1 MTALNPMR
9 RVVADLDRVT
19 VETVERPEPGPRD
32 ALVRMSVTGVCG
44 SDTHAVHG
52 RHPFISLPYHP
63 GHEVVGVV
71 ESAGDQVTTV
81 VPGQRVTVEPTLPCG
96 QCKMCTTDRAN
107 LCENLQFFG
116 CGWTQGGMADF
127 FTIPADRLHAVPD
140 DLDDLTAALIEPL
153 STPVHAVRLAGDV
166 AGKSVAVLGAG
177 PIGLLVLAVVRA
189 HGARRV
195 VVTDVLPAKRER
207 ALSLGADDVAD
218 AAADDVADQV
228 RAALGESA
236 DVVFDC
242 VAIQATVTQA
252 VALASKGGT
261 VVVVGVPA
269 RDVTVPL
276 PLIQDHQIRV
286 QGSATYLAEDYRESI
301 RLLQTGAV
309 RRQDLVTAVH
319 GLDDAADAFA
329 DSAGGEHLK
338 VLIVAAA
345 ISSGRRS
352 AAAADTPSTFHRRR
366 WSRRTAASPACAPCI
381 GAG

>member
-1 MTALNPMR
+1 MSALNPMR
-9 RVVADLDRVT
+9 RIVADLDRVT

-71 ESAGDQVTTV
+71 ESVGDQVTGV
-81 VPGQRVTVEPTLPCG
+81 GPGQRVTVEPTLPCG
-96 QCKMCTTDRAN
+96 KCKMCSTERSN

-116 CGWTQGGMADF
+116 CGWAQGGMADF

-166 AGKSVAVLGAG
+166 AGRSVAVLGAG
-177 PIGLLVLAVVRA
+177 PIGLLVLAVLRA
-189 HGARRV
+189 HGASRV
-195 VVTDVLPAKRER
+195 VVTDVLPTKRER
-207 ALSLGADDVAD
+207 ALALGADHVVD
-218 AAADDVADQV
+218 AAAPDVADQV
-228 RAALGESA
+228 RAALGGSA

-242 VAIQATVTQA
+242 VAVQATVTQA
-252 VALASKGGT
+252 VAMASKGGT

-269 RDVTVPL
+269 REVTVPL
-276 PLIQDHQIRV
+276 PLIQDHQIRI
-286 QGSATYLAEDYRESI
+286 QGSATYLDEDYRESI
-301 RLLQTGAV
+301 RLLQGGAV
-309 RRQDLVTAVH
+309 RRPDIVTAVH
-319 GLDDAADAFA
+319 GLDDAAQAFA

-338 VLIVAAA
+338 VLIVAGDAN
-345 ISSGRRS
+345 R
-352 AAAADTPSTFHRRR
+352 
-366 WSRRTAASPACAPCI
+366 
-381 GAG
+381 

>member
-1 MTALNPMR
+1 M
-9 RVVADLDRVT
+9 
-19 VETVERPEPGPRD
+19 
-32 ALVRMSVTGVCG
+32 
-44 SDTHAVHG
+44 
-52 RHPFISLPYHP
+52 
-63 GHEVVGVV
+63 
-71 ESAGDQVTTV
+71 ESTGDQVSTV

-96 QCKMCTTDRAN
+96 QCKLCTTDRAN

-116 CGWTQGGMADF
+116 CGWAEGGMADF

-166 AGKSVAVLGAG
+166 AGRSVAVLGAG
-177 PIGLLVLAVVRA
+177 PIGLLLLAVVRA

-207 ALSLGADDVAD
+207 ALSLGADAVAD

-242 VAIQATVTQA
+242 VAVQATITQA

-276 PLIQDHQIRV
+276 PVIQDHQIRI

-309 RRQDLVTAVH
+309 RERDLVTAVH
-319 GLDDAADAFA
+319 GLDNAADAFA

-338 VLIVAAA
+338 VLIVAADPVDQH
-345 ISSGRRS
+345 
-352 AAAADTPSTFHRRR
+352 AAL
-366 WSRRTAASPACAPCI
+366 
-381 GAG
+381 

>member
-1 MTALNPMR
+1 MTPRNPMR
-9 RVVADLDRVT
+9 RVVADLDHVT
-19 VETVERPEPGPRD
+19 VETVERPEPGPGD

-71 ESAGDQVTTV
+71 ESTGNQVSVV

-96 QCKMCTTDRAN
+96 RCKMCTTDRSN

-116 CGWTQGGMADF
+116 CGWAEGGMADF
-127 FTIPADRLHAVPD
+127 FTIPADRLHPVPD

-153 STPVHAVRLAGDV
+153 STPVHAVRLAGDLT
-166 AGKSVAVLGAG
+166 GRSVAVLGAG
-177 PIGLLVLAVVRA
+177 PIGLLLLAVVRA

-195 VVTDVLPAKRER
+195 VVTDVLPTKRER

-228 RAALGESA
+228 RTRLGESA

-242 VAIQATVTQA
+242 VAIQATITQA
-252 VALASKGGT
+252 VTLASKGGT

-276 PLIQDHQIRV
+276 PVIQDHQIRI
-286 QGSATYLAEDYRESI
+286 QGSATYLAEDYHESI
-301 RLLQTGAV
+301 RLLRTGAV
-309 RRQDLVTAVH
+309 RRPDLVTAIH
-319 GLDDAADAFA
+319 GLDEAADAFA
-329 DSAGGEHLK
+329 DSASGEHLK
-338 VLIVAAA
+338 VLIVAAN
-345 ISSGRRS
+345 
-352 AAAADTPSTFHRRR
+352 THQ
-366 WSRRTAASPACAPCI
+366 
-381 GAG
+381 